1 LSELREAAKV
11 KRYGT
16 VTPISGS
23 DFVREVTQASAED
36 WVVVCLYKD
45 GVAECSLLLG
55 CLDELGS
62 RYPATKFVKII
73 STDCI
78 PNYPDC
84 NLPTLLVYHHG
95 AIKGTHVGLKSFG
108 RRCTPESVALLL
120 CQSEP
125 VLNDGKGGDDDSSRE
140 AVMAGVRRQFIERVV
155 KDHEDKDNDD
165 GGYNSD

>member
-1 LSELREAAKV
+1 MLETLLTHV
-11 KRYGT
+11 YFLLF
-16 VTPISGS
+16 S
-23 DFVREVTQASAED
+23 DS
-36 WVVVCLYKD
+36 
-45 GVAECSLLLG
+45 VAECSLLLG

-108 RRCTPESVALLL
+108 RRCTPESKF
-120 CQSEP
+120 E
-125 VLNDGKGGDDDSSRE
+125 
-140 AVMAGVRRQFIERVV
+140 
-155 KDHEDKDNDD
+155 
-165 GGYNSD
+165 

>member
-1 LSELREAAKV
+1 MLETKLTHV
-11 KRYGT
+11 CFLLLF
-16 VTPISGS
+16 S
-23 DFVREVTQASAED
+23 DSF
-36 WVVVCLYKD
+36 
-45 GVAECSLLLG
+45 AECGLLLG

-108 RRCTPESVALLL
+108 RRCTPES
-120 CQSEP
+120 
-125 VLNDGKGGDDDSSRE
+125 KFE
-140 AVMAGVRRQFIERVV
+140 AFFV
-155 KDHEDKDNDD
+155 
-165 GGYNSD
+165 